1 MRIAAFLTAA
11 SVTLLGAV
19 AVAQNVG
26 YDFDRTADFS
36 RFNTYTWVD
45 GHRLAD
51 ELNHQRVVRAI
62 DAQMMSKGLRSVERN
77 AKPDVLVTYHA
88 SFDKNLQIDVFG
100 NGFGRF
106 GGMRNA
112 TATTQEVITGTIV
125 VDMMDARTNAI
136 VWRGTA
142 SKEINVSASP
152 EKREKEINKAAQKV
166 FKNYP
171 PQR

>member
-1 MRIAAFLTAA
+1 MRLAALATAA
-11 SVTLLGAV
+11 GITLLSPV
-19 AVAQNVG
+19 AIAQNVG
-26 YDFDRTADFS
+26 YDYDRTADFS
-36 RFNTYTWVD
+36 RFKTYSWVD
-45 GHRLAD
+45 GSRLAD

-62 DAQMMSKGLRSVERN
+62 DMQMMSKGLQSVGRSAN
-77 AKPDVLVTYHA
+77 PDVLVSYHA
-88 SFDKNLQIDVFG
+88 SFDRDLQIDVFG

-125 VDMMDARTNAI
+125 VDVRDARTNAI
-136 VWRGTA
+136 VWRGMA
-142 SKEINVSASP
+142 SKEINVKTSP
-152 EKREKEINKAAQKV
+152 EKREKEINKAAEKV